1 MGKFLGRRE
10 LGREAGQG
18 RVRVEKL
25 PRVTR
30 LTAVRWLTALKESKS
45 VVPLWRPKET

>member
-18 RVRVEKL
+18 RVRVENL
-25 PRVTR
+25 SMVTK
-30 LTAVRWLTALKESKS
+30 LTAVRWLTALKQSRS
-45 VVPLWRPKET
+45 VVPLWTRKES